1 MDKKLLKAKIWA
13 AGERQADLAKAL
25 DLTPTR
31 FSAKMTGYKNG
42 DFSVKEILTIRDRY
56 KLTNEELLEIFF
68 NE

>member
-1 MDKKLLKAKIWA
+1 
-13 AGERQADLAKAL
+13 
-25 DLTPTR
+25 
-31 FSAKMTGYKNG
+31 MTGYKNG